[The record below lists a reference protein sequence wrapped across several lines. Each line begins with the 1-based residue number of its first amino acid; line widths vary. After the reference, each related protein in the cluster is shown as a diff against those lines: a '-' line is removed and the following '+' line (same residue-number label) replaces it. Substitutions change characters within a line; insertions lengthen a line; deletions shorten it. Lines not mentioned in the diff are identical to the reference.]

1 MTKLTPDDWQ
11 PPYPAFVTDVTDPY
25 LTISQ
30 LAVQS
35 SGDDEGVSTWDELT
49 CLVDG
54 AAGLLHHEHVFH
66 EDDKGFRN
74 DILLAY
80 WSEPDDFARWRAGD
94 DPARFIEQDRTG
106 DTGLWIEAFSS
117 PSGHFETSYSRG
129 SVDFGISCHHA
140 TREDPIHGYYGAMR
154 DRIPAAED
162 GGVPATVSRLNREL
176 QPDSRGRHL
185 SVELPANLCFIR
197 TVQGWLACTDEER
210 EYFMENTFPYY
221 EAGVG
226 YLQDNPIESNCVS
239 ARLVSDAAS
248 HENKP
253 QAETLAW
260 FLSLTDLEAWT
271 WNHPTHDA
279 IITNF
284 MAHAQKFNF
293 DVDILLGHEVS
304 IIPAD
309 GGLAEYHNCHPA
321 TGFLRFFDSV
331 DCGTITDRVAGGFV
345 DRP

>member
-1 MTKLTPDDWQ
+1 MTKLTPANWQ
-11 PPYPAFVTDVTDPY
+11 PPYPAFVADVADPY

-30 LAVQS
+30 LAIQAA
-35 SGDDEGVSTWDELT
+35 GDDEGASARDELT
-49 CLVDG
+49 GLLEG

-66 EDDKGFRN
+66 QDDQGFRN
-74 DILLAY
+74 DIVLAY
-80 WSEPDDFARWRAGD
+80 WSEPDDFVRWRASD
-94 DPARFIEQDRTG
+94 DPAGFIEQDWSG
-106 DTGLWIEAFSS
+106 DTGVWIEAFSS
-117 PSGHFETSYSRG
+117 PSSHFETSYSRG

-162 GGVPATVSRLNREL
+162 GGLPATVSRLNREL
-176 QPDSRGRHL
+176 RPDSKGRHL

-210 EYFMENTFPYY
+210 DYFMKNTYPFYK
-221 EAGVG
+221 AGVA
-226 YLQDNPIESNCVS
+226 YLQDNPVASNCVS

-253 QAETLAW
+253 QTETLAW

-279 IITNF
+279 IITSF
-284 MAHAQKFNF
+284 MAHAQKFDF

-304 IIPAD
+304 IVPAD
-309 GGLAEYHNCHPA
+309 AGHAEYHNCHAA
-321 TGFLRFFDSV
+321 TGFMRFFESMDY
-331 DCGTITDRVAGGFV
+331 CPAADRAANV
-345 DRP
+345 

>member
-1 MTKLTPDDWQ
+1 MTKLTPADWQ
-11 PPYPAFVTDVTDPY
+11 PPYPAFVTDVTDPF

-35 SGDDEGVSTWDELT
+35 SRDDEGVSTRDELMG
-49 CLVDG
+49 LLEG

-129 SVDFGISCHHA
+129 TVDFGISCHHA

-197 TVQGWLACTDEER
+197 TVQGWLACSDEER

-221 EAGVG
+221 KAGVG

-279 IITNF
+279 IFTNF

-331 DCGTITDRVAGGFV
+331 DCGPAAG
-345 DRP
+345 

>member
-1 MTKLTPDDWQ
+1 VTKLTPDNWQ
-11 PPYPAFVTDVTDPY
+11 PPYPAFVTDVADPY

-49 CLVDG
+49 GLVNG

-66 EDDKGFRN
+66 EDDNGFRN

-80 WSEPDDFARWRAGD
+80 WSAPDDFVRWRAGD
-94 DPARFIEQDRTG
+94 SPARFVEQDRTG
-106 DTGLWIEAFSS
+106 NTGVWIEAFSS

-129 SVDFGISCHHA
+129 TVDFGISCHHA

-176 QPDSRGRHL
+176 QPDSKGRHL

-197 TVQGWLACTDEER
+197 TVQGWLACTEEER
-210 EYFMENTFPYY
+210 DYFMENTFPHYKT
-221 EAGVG
+221 GVG

-248 HENKP
+248 EENKP

-293 DVDILLGHEVS
+293 DVDVLLGHEVS
-304 IIPAD
+304 IVPAD

-331 DCGTITDRVAGGFV
+331 DCDPVAV
-345 DRP
+345 